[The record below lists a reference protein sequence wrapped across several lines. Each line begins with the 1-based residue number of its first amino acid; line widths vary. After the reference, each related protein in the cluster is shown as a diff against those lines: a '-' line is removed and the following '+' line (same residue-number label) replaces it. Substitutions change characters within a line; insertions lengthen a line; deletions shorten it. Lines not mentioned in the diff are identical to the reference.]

1 MARDARL
8 SILTAQEVDELYR
21 LPRFTE
27 ADRGL
32 YFDLSTAELKLVDD
46 VVTLSVAVH
55 RSHHVFTIFSPRSI
69 HVFPVGFSHLSLANS
84 RTPRR

>member
-27 ADRGL
+27 ADRRL
-32 YFDLSTAELKLVDD
+32 Y
-46 VVTLSVAVH
+46 
-55 RSHHVFTIFSPRSI
+55 
-69 HVFPVGFSHLSLANS
+69 
-84 RTPRR
+84 

>member
-27 ADRGL
+27 ADPKKALAGSN
-32 YFDLSTAELKLVDD
+32 LSG
-46 VVTLSVAVH
+46 
-55 RSHHVFTIFSPRSI
+55 R
-69 HVFPVGFSHLSLANS
+69 VGFSPEK
-84 RTPRR
+84 RQPPTT

>member
-46 VVTLSVAVH
+46 VVTRSLHQVSALTARRNTTNKH
-55 RSHHVFTIFSPRSI
+55 RS
-69 HVFPVGFSHLSLANS
+69 
-84 RTPRR
+84 RRKQIPCNECRATAVM

>member
-32 YFDLSTAELKLVDD
+32 YFDLSTAELKLSISLSRRPSSPPAS
-46 VVTLSVAVH
+46 TLSKATWIL
-55 RSHHVFTIFSPRSI
+55 RAWNKPCSGLGQGAFLLSCSP
-69 HVFPVGFSHLSLANS
+69 
-84 RTPRR
+84 